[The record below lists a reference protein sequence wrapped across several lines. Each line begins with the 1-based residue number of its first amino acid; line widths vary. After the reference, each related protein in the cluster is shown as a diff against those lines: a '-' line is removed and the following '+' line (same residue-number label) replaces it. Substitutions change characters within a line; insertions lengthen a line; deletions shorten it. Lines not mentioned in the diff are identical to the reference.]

1 MLPAEVVFLRKLL
14 RFLRPYWPLVA
25 LAIFFSLLA
34 SLTSGGIAWMVKP
47 VMDRVFLSHNYTYL
61 HLLPPAILIFFTLR
75 GFSSLLQAYFMR
87 KASLSMVNDLRALLF
102 RKLVHLPLL
111 LFEEEGSGR
120 NLSRVLNDTLVL
132 EPVLSTVF
140 QVFLLEGFNVLVL
153 TGVALSRSLGLT
165 LLSLVVLPGI
175 AYGGQY
181 LARRVRRHRRRAQQ
195 TIGELTHHLTETFQG
210 LREIKLYGRTEGVLQ
225 LFRRE
230 IDRYAGL
237 LLKITKYRESSKSL
251 VDVMTGVGGA
261 LIVAAGSYLVVQGKI
276 TPGTFFSVLTAILM
290 LFTPIRKLARS
301 YTGLS
306 DARAAWERLEE
317 ILGMPEETGG
327 GRQAVPLKRGLR
339 LEKASF
345 RYPGAEDWA
354 LREIDLEIPAGK
366 VTALVGPSGAGKS
379 TLAALLPRFF
389 DPTEGRILWDG
400 VDLREF
406 ELSSL
411 RRHIGLVSQE
421 IVIFNATVA
430 ENIALGHSGAS
441 LEEIQEAARL
451 ANAHEFI
458 VRLPQGYDTLLGE
471 GGVSLSG
478 GQKQRLAIARALLR
492 NPSLLILDEATSHLD
507 PLSEKLVQEAL
518 SRLMQGR
525 TTLVIAHRLSTVRHA
540 DKIVV
545 LERGR
550 KVAEGGHEE
559 LLRSCELYRRL
570 YRLLEPSSVS

>member
-1 MLPAEVVFLRKLL
+1 MLPAEVLFLRRLL
-14 RFLRPYWPLVA
+14 RFLRPYWPLVV

-47 VMDRVFLSHNYTYL
+47 VMDRVFLSRNYAYL
-61 HLLPPAILIFFTLR
+61 RLLPPAILLFFSLR
-75 GFSSLLQAYFMR
+75 GVASLLQAYFMR

-111 LFEEEGSGR
+111 RFEEEGSGR
-120 NLSRVLNDTLVL
+120 NLSRVLNDTLVI

-153 TGVALSRSLGLT
+153 TGVALSRSPGLT

-175 AYGGQY
+175 AYGGQH

-210 LREIKLYGRTEGVLQ
+210 LREIKLYGRTEGVLR
-225 LFRRE
+225 LFRRG
-230 IDRYAGL
+230 IDRYAEL
-237 LLKITKYRESSKSL
+237 LLKITKYREGSKSL

-261 LIVAAGSYLVVQGKI
+261 LIVAAGSYLIARGEI

-317 ILGMPEETGG
+317 ILRLPEETGG
-327 GRQAVPLKRGLR
+327 RLPAPDLREGIR
-339 LEKASF
+339 LEGVSF
-345 RYPGAEDWA
+345 RYPEAEDWA
-354 LREIDLEIPAGK
+354 LRDIELEIPAGK

-389 DPTEGRILWDG
+389 DPTEGRLFWDG
-400 VDLREF
+400 MDLRELD
-406 ELSSL
+406 LSSL
-411 RRHIGLVSQE
+411 REHIGLVSQE
-421 IVIFNATVA
+421 IVVFNATVA
-430 ENIALGHSGAS
+430 ENIALGRPGAS
-441 LEEIQEAARL
+441 RREIEEAARL

-471 GGVSLSG
+471 GGLSLSG

-525 TTLVIAHRLSTVRHA
+525 TTLVIAHRLSTIRHA

-545 LERGR
+545 LEGGR
-550 KVAEGGHEE
+550 KVAEGAHEE
-559 LLRSCELYRRL
+559 LLASCELYRQL
-570 YRLLEPSSVS
+570 YRLFEPSSVS